1 MNKNFLLLFVLLALA
16 LIADAKKP
24 KLKQLQI
31 GVRYRPRECTRK
43 SKRGDTLTVKYKGSL
58 YESRLEFDSTEDRF
72 GETTPFKFTLGADE
86 VIQGWEKGMVDMCV
100 GEKRKLLIPSDL
112 GYGPNGAGQKI
123 PPNSDLIFEVELLKI
138 EEQQKKEEL

>member
-43 SKRGDTLTVKYKGSL
+43 SKRG
-58 YESRLEFDSTEDRF
+58 
-72 GETTPFKFTLGADE
+72 
-86 VIQGWEKGMVDMCV
+86 
-100 GEKRKLLIPSDL
+100 
-112 GYGPNGAGQKI
+112 
-123 PPNSDLIFEVELLKI
+123 
-138 EEQQKKEEL
+138 